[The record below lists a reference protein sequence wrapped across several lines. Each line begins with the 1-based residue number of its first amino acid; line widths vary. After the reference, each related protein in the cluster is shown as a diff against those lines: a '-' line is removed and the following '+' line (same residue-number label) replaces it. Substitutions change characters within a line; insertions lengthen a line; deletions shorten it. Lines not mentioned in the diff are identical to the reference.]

1 MGAPEVLSVVFVL
14 CIFVLPIVVVVWV
27 AKASGRYQRNV
38 RLSALL
44 TGSRQLEPVGV
55 GLRLLAFIIDLVVL
69 GIAIGSIAA
78 AIDAAAGHQSE
89 AAAAIVAL
97 AGWFGYFGGMET
109 IWGATLGKMALR
121 LRVIR
126 GDGQHPGL
134 WAALVR
140 SFCKFYGAFSLVGIV
155 VTIVCITGS
164 PAAQRFGDRLAGTTV
179 VRRPKLGLQTSWPS
193 VPPPVPKP
201 PVRPAPSP
209 AGGLE
214 VGAPEVSAVTTAT
227 PIDEQVPGAT
237 VSAPLAQD
245 AASAGRANYC
255 GRCGSKF
262 DFDDDRFCPRCGQ
275 VRAAGA

>member
-109 IWGATLGKMALR
+109 IWGATLGRGWLR
-121 LRVIR
+121 LRVVEVV
-126 GDGQHPGL
+126 GQRPGL
-134 WAALVR
+134 WASLGGPVSA
-140 SFCKFYGAFSLVGIV
+140 SCSGAFSLVGIV
-155 VTIVCITGS
+155 VDVIYV
-164 PAAQRFGDRLAGTTV
+164 AG
-179 VRRPKLGLQTSWPS
+179 G
-193 VPPPVPKP
+193 
-201 PVRPAPSP
+201 P
-209 AGGLE
+209 AGCEVQQSPRRNNSGAPAE
-214 VGAPEVSAVTTAT
+214 VG
-227 PIDEQVPGAT
+227 
-237 VSAPLAQD
+237 LAERRGHRVGTSPQTC
-245 AASAGRANYC
+245 R
-255 GRCGSKF
+255 RLLLH
-262 DFDDDRFCPRCGQ
+262 PQ
-275 VRAAGA
+275 VR